1 MSFAFLSSIDLCSP
15 LLIWRIHTLSCCWHS
30 RRFCRAGRR
39 TFLLCS
45 RDAFALRQSHDG
57 STHLPSCL
65 ACHNSSWLSS
75 LSPSCITLFP
85 NRATTSASR
94 IGVTTL
100 WMLIYA
106 SYLLIFLFGRIWG
119 MGTEAPLFQSQVRNC
134 IPHWKISG
142 LIITRWIAVTCH
154 ELTFEPLKW
163 NECIGRTCSVYT
175 NSW

>member
-100 WMLIYA
+100 TVFGRLELEAGAGVVWEKNTVTWLVAGGWNWSCVREKYCRAGGLETSRTRWLWMLIYA
-106 SYLLIFLFGRIWG
+106 SYLLVL
-119 MGTEAPLFQSQVRNC
+119 A
-134 IPHWKISG
+134 K
-142 LIITRWIAVTCH
+142 
-154 ELTFEPLKW
+154 KK
-163 NECIGRTCSVYT
+163 
-175 NSW
+175 

>member
-1 MSFAFLSSIDLCSP
+1 MDVSKGCLCGVVMSFAFLSSIDLCSP

-106 SYLLIFLFGRIWG
+106 SYLLVLAKKKEVVIYLSSYLGEYEAWALKHLSFSHKSGIASP
-119 MGTEAPLFQSQVRNC
+119 TEKYQDS
-134 IPHWKISG
+134 
-142 LIITRWIAVTCH
+142 
-154 ELTFEPLKW
+154 
-163 NECIGRTCSVYT
+163 
-175 NSW
+175 